1 MSTRTIDTN
10 KLVAGYTS
18 QGWYNGRR
26 ATTVRQRCNLVHGSA
41 YFALNAQLPAR
52 ARLVWAEVLTVP
64 AASNGGTNGT
74 VVATGNDGISTSDL
88 ANCYALMVHPTTNT
102 QPLTQPQTATVSSP
116 SGGTNGYMA
125 LITPGLTTDA
135 TNQARG
141 IPLNFGTSAT
151 NFIQNTNTVAALI
164 TLQPAFTNSN
174 RVYANGTTGMVFGT
188 STATSAS
195 TAGLVDVTL
204 YYEDFEQA
212 PYA

>member
-18 QGWYNGRR
+18 QGWYNGRK
-26 ATTVRQRCNLVHGSA
+26 ATTVRQRCNLVNNTS

-64 AASNGGTNGT
+64 AASNNGTNGT
-74 VVATGNDGISTSDL
+74 VVVSGNDGTST

-125 LITPGLTTDA
+125 LITPGVTTDA
-135 TNQARG
+135 TNQTRG

-151 NFIQNTNTVAALI
+151 NLVQNTNTVAALI
-164 TLQPAFTNSN
+164 TLQPAFTNSS
-174 RVYANGTTGMVFGT
+174 RVYANGSSGFIFG
-188 STATSAS
+188 STNANTN
-195 TAGLVDVTL
+195 TQGLVDVTL
-204 YYEDFEQA
+204 YYEEYEQA